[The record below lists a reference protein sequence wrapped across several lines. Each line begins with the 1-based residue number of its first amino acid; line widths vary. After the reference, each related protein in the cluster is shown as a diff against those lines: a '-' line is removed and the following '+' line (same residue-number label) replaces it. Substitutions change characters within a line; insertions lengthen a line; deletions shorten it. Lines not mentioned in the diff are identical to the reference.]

1 MRRSMES
8 LDERECKGMNKEAET
23 ENLKTRIDSLAE
35 ELLTAYE
42 ELNLFYDISNSIQW
56 FFDFEKTMDFI
67 LSKAV
72 EIIDA
77 DKAAILAFD
86 ESGNKLKMRKGL
98 VSGRWITSDP
108 SREMNIEGTL
118 LGKAI
123 DAKGD

>member
-1 MRRSMES
+1 MEY
-8 LDERECKGMNKEAET
+8 LDERERKEMNKEAET
-23 ENLKTRIDSLAE
+23 EKLKTRIDSLAE

-42 ELNLFYDISNSIQW
+42 ELNLFYDISHSMQS

-86 ESGNKLKMRKGL
+86 ESENKLKMRKGL
-98 VSGRWITSDP
+98 VSGHWITP
-108 SREMNIEGTL
+108 ILRMR
-118 LGKAI
+118 
-123 DAKGD
+123 